1 MVFDRGRLNNRR
13 FVYVLGCCLIMS
25 GCGGIHLTKPT
36 TLTKDSPINFPFDEG
51 KHDNAWIEWWYYAGW
66 LQDRNGGS
74 YTYELVFFKVTESV
88 QILRRL
94 GVDIAYF
101 AHFAI
106 SDVTTER
113 HKAAERALVLLSP
126 EVKINKGYLDLQYD
140 DWGAVGNTESCQERY
155 YHIWADDSEM
165 AIDLDMKGACS
176 PILGNGAGVIDM
188 GKTGFSRAY
197 SIPRLETTGH
207 LVIDGKEYSVSGCSW
222 ADHQWGNWGWY
233 EPFGWNWWGVNLD
246 NGVDLIVYDFPDS
259 TTTVIAK
266 YPDGSQIVTSEVT
279 LEKLGW
285 WKSPETGTRYP
296 IEWRFE
302 IPDLDA
308 ELLVSPTFPDQEMTT
323 RLKYWEG
330 GCVVKGK
337 MKQEE
342 ITGKGYMELV
352 GYNWTDFSFLRWGV
366 WTILSGLFSAF

>member
-1 MVFDRGRLNNRR
+1 L
-13 FVYVLGCCLIMS
+13 FVCVLGCCLIMS

-36 TLTKDSPINFPFDEG
+36 TLTKDSPINFPLDEG
-51 KHDNAWIEWWYYAGW
+51 KHDNARTEWWYYAGW
-66 LQDRNGGS
+66 LQDGNGGS
-74 YTYELVFFKVTESV
+74 YTYELAFFKVTKSV
-88 QILRRL
+88 RIFRRL

-113 HKAAERALVLLSP
+113 HKAAERELVLLSS
-126 EVKINKGYLDLQYD
+126 EVRIKKGHLDLRYD
-140 DWGAVGNTESCQERY
+140 DWGAAGDTASCQERS
-155 YHIWADDSEM
+155 YHIWAKDGEM
-165 AIDLDMKGACS
+165 AINLDLRGACS

-188 GKTGFSRAY
+188 GKAGFSHAY

-222 ADHQWGNWGWY
+222 ADHQWGNWGWR

-279 LEKLGW
+279 LEKRGW

-302 IPDLDA
+302 LPDLDA
-308 ELLVSPTFPDQEMTT
+308 ELLVSPTFPDQEMKT
-323 RLKYWEG
+323 RLRYWEG
-330 GCVVKGK
+330 GCIVRGQ

-342 ITGKGYMELV
+342 VTGKGYMELV
-352 GYNWTDFSFLRWGV
+352 GYNWTDFSFLRSGV
-366 WTILSGLFSAF
+366 RTVLSGLLSAF